1 MALEDFAISFVREI
15 TTVRKSTKKI
25 KKALT
30 GRKIPVDVREKY
42 AKSIKAVK
50 NDPDWKAKDALRREQ
65 KYRLA
70 QFDDLCHTQKR
81 RRVLEEQNF
90 KCNVCQSDQMHNG
103 KPLVFQLDH
112 INGNRKD
119 ETRQNLQFLCP
130 NCHSQTPT
138 YGVRNISEDGKR
150 RQALARRRGIK
161 RPWKKNQSL
170 REIE

>member
-1 MALEDFAISFVREI
+1 MVCETCKSPHPGTYGSGRFCNLICARNYNREEI
-15 TTVRKSTKKI
+15 NKKI

-119 ETRQNLQFLCP
+119 ETRQNLQFLFP
-130 NCHSQTPT
+130 NCHSQTST
-138 YGVRNISEDGKR
+138 LS
-150 RQALARRRGIK
+150 
-161 RPWKKNQSL
+161 
-170 REIE
+170 